1 MKRILTYLFV
11 VAFMFFTFTF
21 NVNAE
26 TENITDDSYASA
38 EVEGNGSEE
47 HKEEVPVVEE
57 QAPVAEPTRAQ
68 APVEEV
74 APASDEQPAPVE
86 AVVPTREQAPTTEN
100 TKAAEP
106 TDLVDPTA
114 DVPNHDKTLTDN
126 EDGTYTLSLTVEG
139 ETEKIVNKVNVIVI
153 LDVSGSMDDPT
164 GNTITTYTPTDST
177 HGELYGLVNGDYV
190 RLTRTGNGW
199 SGYTFYYDNVQYTG
213 QRYTRQLGNQSRLEA
228 AQAAVNSLA
237 ESLLNNNGNGNPADT
252 VEISL
257 ITFATN
263 STVKQAPTTDLEKF
277 RNVVNGLSATGGTNW
292 ESALASVADVNFN
305 DGDTTY
311 VIFVSDGN
319 PTFYSTNAGNND
331 YNGRYGVY
339 GSGYEEEPN
348 ITRSYNA
355 AVDDAQAIINN
366 GMKFYTIGAY
376 GNVDRME
383 SLTTDAGAPADNY
396 FSAANT
402 AQLQEAFNTILQAIE
417 TAGFGDV
424 TINDGTTSKVV
435 TSSGVSHLLDVDA
448 TSFKYYKND
457 VEWTDAPEATLNS
470 DGEVVWD
477 LGDGL
482 LENGVIYKV
491 TFDVWPSQET
501 LDLIADLKNNTISY
515 DELDSEIQKYLVKNG
530 DDYTLKTN
538 TVASLSF
545 TDTRPEGA
553 SGSTLYTN
561 PEPVSTS
568 ATEMLAVTKKWN
580 NDVDDRA
587 ESPVTL
593 NILKD
598 NTEWYSMTLDSNNG
612 FKGSVNIAV
621 GIMTVKDGEVTIK
634 APGHDFSFG
643 ELGSDV
649 YNWELKTE
657 VVHPMLIN
665 GELTML
671 IRKGTT
677 EPTSGTY
684 YKIGDY
690 YYVVGELEDGVAKL
704 TATNDRR
711 SMIDITKTVEYAD
724 NTATFE
730 DQLFNFEI
738 TVNDVKGEKVWFS
751 IKESNSSDAA
761 FITTEDGLVVTGA
774 TAEVKDGVATGYY
787 FVESGST
794 FTVSMKAGW
803 NLRIMNLLTGSTY
816 TINEV
821 NIDSKFKF
829 DKVDYEKT
837 TYVNADEEEVEYNPT
852 IEATTVNGEVMSS
865 NLVYSYEYINKNVLT
880 EIVVTKV
887 WDDNND
893 INGNRPNDIVLHLSN
908 GTEDAVQP
916 TKVEN
921 EDGSWTYTYTNLAVY
936 DEEGN
941 AITYTLTE
949 DTVLGYTDGVVEGDQ
964 ENGFTV
970 TNTLELTSATVTKV
984 WDDADNQDGKRPES
998 LTVTLSDGT
1007 EVTLSDDND
1016 WTATV
1021 ENLPK
1026 YKNGEEVEYTWS
1038 EDSVEGYKLTG
1049 TVVEETET
1057 TLTNTHEVE
1066 KTSIEV
1072 TKVWDD
1078 ESNKEG
1084 FRPSEITIKLLANGE
1099 EFATATLTGEGNEWT
1114 YTFEDLDVYADGE
1127 EIEYTIDEVEV
1138 ENYKTTING
1147 YTITNS
1153 RKVEKTL
1160 IDVSKVWDDEDNI
1173 EGFRPE
1179 SITVEL
1185 LANGKVVATATLTS
1199 EEGWAY
1205 TFEDLDVY
1213 ADGEEIEY
1221 TIEEV
1226 EVENYKT
1233 TINGYT
1239 ITNSREV
1246 ERTSIEVTK
1255 VWDDEDNI
1263 EGFRPESIT
1272 VKLLANG
1279 EEFATATL
1287 TGEGNEWTYTFED
1300 LNVYENGEEIEYTIE
1315 EVEVENY
1322 ETTVDG
1328 YTITNSRK
1336 VERIDVTVTKVWD
1349 DEDNVEG
1356 FRPSEIT
1363 VKLLAN
1369 GEEFA
1374 TATLT
1379 GEGNEW
1385 TYTFEDLNVYEN
1397 GEEIEYTIEEVEVEN
1412 YETTVDGYTITNSR
1426 KVERID
1432 VTVTKVWDDADN
1444 QDGKRPESLTVTL
1457 SDGTEVTLTEEN
1469 NWTATVEGLLKYE
1482 NGEEIEYTWEE
1493 ETVEGYE
1500 LTEVSV
1506 DGYTTTLTNTHEVEL
1521 ISIDVTKVWVDE
1533 DCEDDRPSSVT
1544 ITLNADGNEYAVIEL
1559 SEENDWMYT
1568 FTDLPKY
1575 NNGEEVEYTVVETEV
1590 ENYVGIISGDAE
1602 SGFVVTNYH
1611 EDKGGGEVPEEP
1623 IEEPTEILPPQTGIE
1638 ETTHFDFLS
1647 VTMLLG
1653 LAFMGLSRSRKEIN
1667 E

>member
-1 MKRILTYLFV
+1 
-11 VAFMFFTFTF
+11 
-21 NVNAE
+21 
-26 TENITDDSYASA
+26 
-38 EVEGNGSEE
+38 
-47 HKEEVPVVEE
+47 
-57 QAPVAEPTRAQ
+57 
-68 APVEEV
+68 
-74 APASDEQPAPVE
+74 
-86 AVVPTREQAPTTEN
+86 
-100 TKAAEP
+100 
-106 TDLVDPTA
+106 
-114 DVPNHDKTLTDN
+114 
-126 EDGTYTLSLTVEG
+126 
-139 ETEKIVNKVNVIVI
+139 
-153 LDVSGSMDDPT
+153 
-164 GNTITTYTPTDST
+164 
-177 HGELYGLVNGDYV
+177 
-190 RLTRTGNGW
+190 
-199 SGYTFYYDNVQYTG
+199 
-213 QRYTRQLGNQSRLEA
+213 
-228 AQAAVNSLA
+228 
-237 ESLLNNNGNGNPADT
+237 
-252 VEISL
+252 
-257 ITFATN
+257 
-263 STVKQAPTTDLEKF
+263 
-277 RNVVNGLSATGGTNW
+277 
-292 ESALASVADVNFN
+292 
-305 DGDTTY
+305 
-311 VIFVSDGN
+311 
-319 PTFYSTNAGNND
+319 
-331 YNGRYGVY
+331 
-339 GSGYEEEPN
+339 
-348 ITRSYNA
+348 
-355 AVDDAQAIINN
+355 
-366 GMKFYTIGAY
+366 MKFYTIGAY

-1179 SITVEL
+1179 SITV
-1185 LANGKVVATATLTS
+1185 
-1199 EEGWAY
+1199 
-1205 TFEDLDVY
+1205 
-1213 ADGEEIEY
+1213 
-1221 TIEEV
+1221 
-1226 EVENYKT
+1226 
-1233 TINGYT
+1233 
-1239 ITNSREV
+1239 
-1246 ERTSIEVTK
+1246 
-1255 VWDDEDNI
+1255 
-1263 EGFRPESIT
+1263 
-1272 VKLLANG
+1272 
-1279 EEFATATL
+1279 
-1287 TGEGNEWTYTFED
+1287 
-1300 LNVYENGEEIEYTIE
+1300 
-1315 EVEVENY
+1315 
-1322 ETTVDG
+1322 
-1328 YTITNSRK
+1328 
-1336 VERIDVTVTKVWD
+1336 
-1349 DEDNVEG
+1349 
-1356 FRPSEIT
+1356 
-1363 VKLLAN
+1363 KLLAN

>member
-26 TENITDDSYASA
+26 TENITDDSYTSA

-74 APASDEQPAPVE
+74 APASDEQPAPV
-86 AVVPTREQAPTTEN
+86 ADAVPTRGETAPTTEN

-139 ETEKIVNKVNVIVI
+139 ETERIVNKVNVIVI
-153 LDVSGSMDDPT
+153 LDVSGSMDDNT
-164 GNTITTYTPTDST
+164 GNGETTYTPTST
-177 HGELYGLVNGDYV
+177 NGDNLYGLVNGEYV
-190 RLTRTGNGW
+190 QLTRSGNW
-199 SGYTFYYDNVQYTG
+199 FSGYTYRYNGNVYTG
-213 QRYTRQLGNQSRLEA
+213 QRYIREVSNQKRLQA
-228 AQAAVNSLA
+228 AQEAVNSLA
-237 ESLLNNNGNGNPADT
+237 ESLLKNNGGENPADT
-252 VEISL
+252 VQISL
-257 ITFATN
+257 ITFSTN
-263 STVKQAPTTDLEKF
+263 STLSQQPTTSLSNF
-277 RNVVNGLSATGGTNW
+277 QNVVNRLSANGGTNW
-292 ESALASVADVNFN
+292 ESALASVSNVNFN
-305 DGDTTY
+305 DNDQTY

-331 YNGRYGVY
+331 YNRQYGVY

-424 TINDGTTSKVV
+424 TINDGTTSKVA
-435 TSSGVSHLLDVDA
+435 TSSGVSHLLDVDT

-457 VEWTDAPEATLNS
+457 VEWTDAPEAVLNS

-515 DELDSEIQKYLVKNG
+515 DELDSEIQKYLVKSG

-568 ATEMLAVTKKWN
+568 ATEMLAVTKEWN

-690 YYVVGELEDGVAKL
+690 YYVVGDLEDGVAKL

-724 NTATFE
+724 NTATFD

-821 NIDSKFKF
+821 NIDSKFEF
-829 DKVDYEKT
+829 EKVDYEKT

-880 EIVVTKV
+880 EIVVTKI
-887 WDDNND
+887 WDDNDNA
-893 INGNRPNDIVLHLSN
+893 NNNRPNDIVLHLSN

-921 EDGSWTYTYTNLAVY
+921 EDGSWTYTYTDLAVY

-1021 ENLPK
+1021 EDLPK

-1099 EFATATLTGEGNEWT
+1099 EIATATLTG
-1114 YTFEDLDVYADGE
+1114 
-1127 EIEYTIDEVEV
+1127 
-1138 ENYKTTING
+1138 
-1147 YTITNS
+1147 
-1153 RKVEKTL
+1153 
-1160 IDVSKVWDDEDNI
+1160 DED
-1173 EGFRPE
+1173 
-1179 SITVEL
+1179 TW
-1185 LANGKVVATATLTS
+1185 T
-1199 EEGWAY
+1199 Y

-1246 ERTSIEVTK
+1246 EKTLIDVSK
-1255 VWDDEDNI
+1255 VWDDEDNV

-1279 EEFATATL
+1279 VEVATATL

-1322 ETTVDG
+1322 DTSIEG
-1328 YTITNSRK
+1328 YTITNSRE
-1336 VERIDVTVTKVWD
+1336 VERID
-1349 DEDNVEG
+1349 
-1356 FRPSEIT
+1356 
-1363 VKLLAN
+1363 A
-1369 GEEFA
+1369 
-1374 TATLT
+1374 
-1379 GEGNEW
+1379 
-1385 TYTFEDLNVYEN
+1385 
-1397 GEEIEYTIEEVEVEN
+1397 
-1412 YETTVDGYTITNSR
+1412 
-1426 KVERID
+1426 
-1432 VTVTKVWDDADN
+1432 TVTKVWDDADN

-1469 NWTATVEGLLKYE
+1469 NWTVTVEGLLKYE

-1500 LTEVSV
+1500 LTDVTV
-1506 DGYTTTLTNTHEVEL
+1506 DGYTTTLTNTHEIEL
-1521 ISIDVTKVWVDE
+1521 INIDVQKVWE
-1533 DCEDDRPSSVT
+1533 DRDNEEGDRPSSVT
-1544 ITLNADGNEYAVIEL
+1544 ITLTANGEEVEVIEL
-1559 SEENDWMYT
+1559 SEENDWAYT
-1568 FTDLPKY
+1568 FTELPKY
-1575 NNGEEVEYTVVETEV
+1575 NNGEEIEYTVVETEIDNYAGIVTGDV
-1590 ENYVGIISGDAE
+1590 EN
-1602 SGFVVTNYH
+1602 GFVVTNYR
-1611 EDKGGGEVPEEP
+1611 KNVGGGEIP
-1623 IEEPTEILPPQTGIE
+1623 EEPTEILPPQTGIE

-1647 VTMLLG
+1647 VTLLIG